1 MKGKGDT
8 VLFFTLI
15 LGAAC
20 VMMMFTVSRLRSER
34 SVSIVAAGSSTASSP
49 ETGIGAAAGG
59 PFGGSSSAGGSGG
72 NGASGSGAGG
82 YAAGAESVDTGGDVP
97 APLRHGG
104 DIFED
109 DPVYD
114 ETAETEEPLIVI
126 FTEAED
132 TREAEETEQA
142 AETRKAAENGSTAE
156 TAALSEASPD
166 AVTVPAAQ
174 SVTEPVFREVPAG
187 TEADPEA
194 AAGKININTASLEE
208 LMTLPGIGEKT
219 AQAIIDY
226 RNVMPFESVEELLDV
241 KGIGEKKL
249 EAVKELVTV

>member
-59 PFGGSSSAGGSGG
+59 PSGGGSEG

-82 YAAGAESVDTGGDVP
+82 YAAGAESVDTGGNVP

>member
-34 SVSIVAAGSSTASSP
+34 SVSIEAAGSSTASSS

-59 PFGGSSSAGGSGG
+59 SSGDGSEG
-72 NGASGSGAGG
+72 NGASGSGADG
-82 YAAGAESVDTGGDVP
+82 YAAGAESGDTGGDVP

-142 AETRKAAENGSTAE
+142 AETRKAAENGRSAE

-166 AVTVPAAQ
+166 AVTAPAAQ

-187 TEADPEA
+187 TKADPEA